1 MASDTRNVKLGV
13 CKVFFDGVDLGY
25 TKGGVEVEASSDT
38 KVVTVDQ
45 LGNTPVDEIVMGRK
59 VSVKVPLA
67 ETTAIN
73 LAKIMPGAILTT
85 NGAKATGDIVVS
97 TPADNDTITVN
108 GKVFTWKT
116 AASGADQVTI
126 GGSSAASAQNL
137 QAKLAASTD
146 PRVVQAHYTVAA
158 STVTVTHDDYGTA
171 GNAFTLARS
180 GTGTTV
186 PATLSGGTAVTQMK
200 VSVPTGTGLSLLDT
214 AKELRLHPKR
224 LPDADKSDDF
234 VIPRANTAGA
244 LTFAYNFENERVFN
258 TTFMGYPDPTTDELF
273 YLGADA

>member
-97 TPADNDTITVN
+97 TPVNDDTITIN

-116 AASGADQVTI
+116 AAAGPDQVTI
-126 GGSSAASAQNL
+126 GGSSAASAENL
-137 QAKLAASTD
+137 RAKLAASTD
-146 PRVVQAHYTVAA
+146 PRVVQAHYTVAG

-258 TTFMGYPDPTTDELF
+258 TTFMGYPDPATDELF
-273 YLGADA
+273 YLGDDA